1 MFNCFRIRA
10 TMLSPAQSGAFIASR
25 AKDVRILEAGIETCT
40 RDLVSQITDGHLD
53 MTKMFIKTDVHPQQS
68 DERGIDWVFFADTL
82 NFCFWQP
89 EESPQYTV
97 TYKGTTHTGY
107 LAMCAAINRALDQ
120 NVELTSPQYFVGLD
134 EARLGALLLGD
145 NNVPI
150 PLLTERVQ
158 CLRQVGEVLRDKFS
172 GRFSSVLALC
182 ENSAAKLLQ
191 IVLDN
196 FPCFNDSAEF
206 DGTRVSF
213 HKRAQILV
221 ADIWCLYE
229 GTGVA
234 SFQDIDQLTMFA
246 DYRVPQSL
254 QHYGVLQYSEQLQ
267 QHLTE
272 DKLLVSGDIWEQEI
286 RGCSIE
292 AVERITGGVKAELDR
307 RGCNSRINSILVD
320 QFLWGY
326 RRKHAELM
334 KSFPYHKVRSIF
346 Y

>member
-1 MFNCFRIRA
+1 
-10 TMLSPAQSGAFIASR
+10 MLSPSQSGSFIASR
-25 AKDVRILEAGIETCT
+25 AKDVRIVEEGVKKCT
-40 RDLVSQITDGHLD
+40 EDIVRQITEGQLD

-68 DERGIDWVFFADTL
+68 DDRGIDWVFFADTL

-89 EESPQYTV
+89 EESPQYLV

-120 NVELTSPQYFVGLD
+120 NVDLTSPKYFSHID
-134 EARLGALLLGD
+134 EARLGALLMGD
-145 NNVPI
+145 DNVPI
-150 PLLTERVQ
+150 PLLAERVE
-158 CLRQVGEVLRDKFS
+158 CLHQVGRVLNQKFS
-172 GRFSSVLALC
+172 GRFSNVLAQC
-182 ENSAAKLLQ
+182 DNSASRLLQ

-196 FPCFNDSAEF
+196 FPCFNDSAEYE
-206 DGTRVSF
+206 GTRVTF

-254 QHYGVLQYSEQLQ
+254 QHYGALQYSDLLL
-267 QHLTE
+267 QHLRE
-272 DKLLVSGDIWEQEI
+272 DKLLTSGHYWEQEI

-292 AVERITGGVKAELDR
+292 AVERVTRGVKAELEKRDSKAR
-307 RGCNSRINSILVD
+307 VNSILVD
-320 QFLWGY
+320 QYLWGY
-326 RRKHAELM
+326 RRQHADIM
-334 KSFPYHKVRSIF
+334 KSFPYHKVRGIF